1 MKAAVLLSGCGVY
14 DGAEIHESVL
24 TLLHLKRNGFDYQCF
39 APDVVQHHVVNH
51 RSGAEMVEIR
61 NVLTE
66 AARIARGDI
75 KPLSEFSPADFD
87 AVVLPGGFG
96 VAKNFTT
103 WAFDGPADC
112 SILPQVSQAIRA
124 TLSAKKPL
132 AAWCMAPTTLAR
144 AVGASDGSGTPLKL
158 TVGSRSEASP
168 YPIADI
174 AAGMASLGIQTND
187 RSADAPCVDAD
198 YKIVSVPCYMM
209 EADIVA
215 VDRGIAAG
223 IAELKKLVAP

>member
-39 APDVVQHHVVNH
+39 APDVPQHHVINH
-51 RSGAEMVEIR
+51 RSGAEMVETR

-66 AARIARGDI
+66 SARIARGEI
-75 KPLSEFSPADFD
+75 KPLSEFAPTDFD

-96 VAKNFTT
+96 VAKNFTK
-103 WAFDGPADC
+103 WAFDGPDGA
-112 SILPQVSQAIRA
+112 ILPDVAHAIQA
-124 TLSAKKPL
+124 TLHAGKPL
-132 AAWCMAPTTLAR
+132 AAWCMAPTTVAR
-144 AVGASDGSGTPLKL
+144 AVGAGEDRSNPLTLTIGST
-158 TVGSRSEASP
+158 SEASP

-174 AAGMASLGIQTND
+174 AAGMASLGINTANC
-187 RSADAPCVDAD
+187 SADAPCVDRAN
-198 YKIVSVPCYMM
+198 KIVTVPCYMM
-209 EADIVA
+209 EADILG

-223 IAELKKLVAP
+223 IAELKKLAGG